1 MLGFQLSITKHF
13 RRIAMLLDRQASQLR
28 HSGGFTLIELMV
40 VIAVAAILMAVTA
53 PNFSAALVGT
63 RLGSQADDLI
73 GDLRL
78 ARSEAATRGAWVVV
92 CPSADGGATCS
103 ASAADWA
110 KGRLVFV
117 DSDRSGTRATTE
129 TVLRSVAALSGAT
142 SMASSGFSDAIITF
156 SPYGGLLQGGV
167 PAASG
172 TFKLC
177 SSSSASGR
185 QVRVDASG
193 RPSSTR
199 VSCP

>member
-1 MLGFQLSITKHF
+1 
-13 RRIAMLLDRQASQLR
+13 MLLDRQASQLR

-40 VIAVAAILMAVTA
+40 VIAVSAILLAVAA
-53 PNFSAALVGT
+53 PNFSAALISN
-63 RLGSQADDLI
+63 RLGSQANDLI
-73 GDLRL
+73 ADLRL
-78 ARSEAATRGAWVVV
+78 GRSEAATRGAWVVV
-92 CPSADGGATCS
+92 CPSADGGTTCS

-110 KGRLVFV
+110 KGRVVFV

-129 TVLRSVAALSGAT
+129 PVLRSIAALSGAT
-142 SMASSGFSDAIITF
+142 SMASTGFTDAIITF

-177 SSSSASGR
+177 SSSSATGR

-193 RPSSTR
+193 RPSSTK
-199 VSCP
+199 VTCP